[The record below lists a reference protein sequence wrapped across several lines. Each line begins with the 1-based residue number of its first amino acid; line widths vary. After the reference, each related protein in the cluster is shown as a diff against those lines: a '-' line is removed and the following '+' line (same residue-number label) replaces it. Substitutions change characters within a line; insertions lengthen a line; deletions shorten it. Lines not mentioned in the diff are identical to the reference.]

1 MLSKMEE
8 GNAGQPGEST
18 LPPETVELMQSIV
31 LRHNPSD
38 SHHMRSLMTN
48 AGLLSGAYAMAA
60 GLVWWITVAKGGS
73 QLGDS
78 DIPDSLLGL
87 DFSTASIVVP
97 ILVLL
102 STAVFVFGSYR
113 GTPGALL
120 FGGGTA
126 LLVAYLT
133 IQPMGLLV
141 VGSIDEVTTALAA
154 TARLAVLSLLTY
166 LAVMSGISA
175 ILLSWVLGQHHY
187 LPFDVFEV
195 VKGYKEGE
203 DDVSSPI
210 P

>member
-1 MLSKMEE
+1 MMEE
-8 GNAGQPGEST
+8 GTSEDPSEDSI
-18 LPPETVELMQSIV
+18 PPETAELMQSIV
-31 LRHNPSD
+31 LRHNPTD
-38 SHHMRSLMTN
+38 SHNMRNLMTN

-78 DIPDSLLGL
+78 EIPNSLLGL
-87 DFSTASIVVP
+87 EFHAASIIVP
-97 ILVLL
+97 ILVLF
-102 STAVFVFGSYR
+102 STAVFVFVSYR

-126 LLVAYLT
+126 LLVAYL
-133 IQPMGLLV
+133 IIEPLGLLL
-141 VGSIDEVTTALAA
+141 VGSIDEVTVALAA

-195 VKGYKEGE
+195 AREYNEGE
-203 DDVSSPI
+203 DDVSSPF

>member
-1 MLSKMEE
+1 MIEE
-8 GNAGQPGEST
+8 GGSEDRDEDPI
-18 LPPETVELMQSIV
+18 PPETAELMQSIV
-31 LRHNPSD
+31 LRHNPTD

-60 GLVWWITVAKGGS
+60 ALVWWITVAKGGT

-78 DIPDSLLGL
+78 DIPSSLLGL
-87 DFSTASIVVP
+87 EFQTASIVVP

-102 STAVFVFGSYR
+102 STVVFVFGSYR
-113 GTPGALL
+113 GTPWALL

-126 LLVAYLT
+126 LLVAYL
-133 IQPMGLLV
+133 IVEPIGLLL
-141 VGSIDEVTTALAA
+141 VGSIDEVTIALAA
-154 TARLAVLSLLTY
+154 TIRLAVLSLLTY

-195 VKGYKEGE
+195 AKEYNEGE
-203 DDVSSPI
+203 DDEQTPF

>member
-1 MLSKMEE
+1 
-8 GNAGQPGEST
+8 
-18 LPPETVELMQSIV
+18 
-31 LRHNPSD
+31 
-38 SHHMRSLMTN
+38 
-48 AGLLSGAYAMAA
+48 MAA

-133 IQPMGLLV
+133 IEPMGLLV

-154 TARLAVLSLLTY
+154 TARLAVLP
-166 LAVMSGISA
+166 A
-175 ILLSWVLGQHHY
+175 
-187 LPFDVFEV
+187 LP
-195 VKGYKEGE
+195 
-203 DDVSSPI
+203 
-210 P
+210 